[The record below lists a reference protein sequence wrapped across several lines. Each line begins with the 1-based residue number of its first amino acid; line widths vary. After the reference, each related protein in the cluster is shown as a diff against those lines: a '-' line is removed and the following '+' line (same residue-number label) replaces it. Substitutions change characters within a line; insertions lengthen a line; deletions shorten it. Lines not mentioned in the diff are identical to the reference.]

1 MSAPKFTPE
10 VADVVLEQM
19 SQDMRS
25 YGAGFMRV
33 TSHDGHVDICAIPAS
48 DVFLGI
54 DSAKTLGEA

>member
-1 MSAPKFTPE
+1 
-10 VADVVLEQM
+10 M